1 MVKKGAII
9 VIEDDHDDQQILRDI
24 FKELNVQNE
33 ILFFDESNTAYNHLM
48 SITEKP
54 FIIIC
59 DINMPKMN
67 GIELKQRIDSTD
79 HLRKKA
85 IPFVFL
91 TTSDQQQTVDDAYRV
106 TNLQG
111 YFKKGTSMEEIKKRI
126 HFILEYWQEAVH
138 PYQKL

>member
-24 FKELNVQNE
+24 FKELNVKNE

-91 TTSDQQQTVDDAYRV
+91 TTSDQQQTVDDAYRL

-126 HFILEYWQEAVH
+126 HFIMEYWQEAVH
-138 PYQKL
+138 PYQKS